1 MTERMKKSTER
12 LIEHLASEALPVRR
26 LSAPA
31 LRASLFLLSALA
43 LAALAIVLFAKLP
56 VFERRISDP
65 KLAIEVA
72 ATLATGI
79 LAVLAAFELSLPDRS
94 PRWALLPVPTLV
106 LWIASSGYSCWRHLV
121 VHGPDGW
128 AVGESAEC
136 FRFILVV
143 SLPLG
148 AALLLML
155 RRARAIA
162 PVRVAALGAL
172 GVAALAA
179 FVLQFFHPF
188 DVTFMDLAIHLVAV
202 GLVVLVASGAEALA
216 LRRG

>member
-1 MTERMKKSTER
+1 VTERTKKSTER
-12 LIEHLASEALPVRR
+12 LIERLASEAVPVRR

-31 LRASLFLLSALA
+31 LRASLFLLAAAA
-43 LAALAIVLFAKLP
+43 LAALAIVLFANLP
-56 VFERRISDP
+56 MFERRIADP

-128 AVGESAEC
+128 AIGESAQC

-148 AALLLML
+148 IALLLML

-188 DVTFMDLAIHLVAV
+188 DVTFMDLAIHLIAV
-202 GLVVLVASGAEALA
+202 GFVVLAASGAEALA

>member
-1 MTERMKKSTER
+1 VTERTRKSTER
-12 LIEHLASEALPVRR
+12 LIEHLASEAVPVRR
-26 LSAPA
+26 LPAPA
-31 LRASLFLLSALA
+31 LRASLFLLSAAA
-43 LAALAIVLFAKLP
+43 LAALGILLFAKLP
-56 VFERRISDP
+56 MFERRIADP

-94 PRWALLPVPTLV
+94 ARWALLPVPTLV
-106 LWIASSGYSCWRHLV
+106 LWIACSGYSCWRHLV

-128 AVGESAEC
+128 AIGESAQC
-136 FRFILVV
+136 FRFILVL

-148 AALLLML
+148 AALLLLL
-155 RRARAIA
+155 RRARPIA

-202 GLVVLVASGAEALA
+202 GLVVLVASGVEALA
-216 LRRG
+216 LRRD